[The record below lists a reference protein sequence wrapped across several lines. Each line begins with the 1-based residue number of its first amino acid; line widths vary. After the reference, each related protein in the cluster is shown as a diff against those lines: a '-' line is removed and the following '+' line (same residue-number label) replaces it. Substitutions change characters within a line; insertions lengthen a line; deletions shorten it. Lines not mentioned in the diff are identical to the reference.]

1 MVLTPKSLRELITA
15 NDADGERNNKET
27 TQSAD
32 TVDLLLFMW
41 RKSMDRWRN
50 RTG

>member
-27 TQSAD
+27 TVCRHGRSFALY
-32 TVDLLLFMW
+32 VE
-41 RKSMDRWRN
+41 KIN
-50 RTG
+50 

>member
-15 NDADGERNNKET
+15 NGADGERNNKET
-27 TQSAD
+27 TVCRHGRPFA
-32 TVDLLLFMW
+32 LLW